1 MADIVDPFATP
12 TQASGIVDPFATS
25 IAPSD
30 IVDPFATPSAPVQRQ
45 EEDEAEYEG
54 FFQEI
59 GEGVGSGIIGIGQG
73 IGELVA
79 AGADLALD
87 TNLSGKVT
95 SGAEAL
101 RDVLGFDPSGIAG
114 KGAEVIT
121 QFLIPGLGAA
131 SMVAKAGN
139 AARLAK
145 GLYAGKEAI
154 PMSAKVA
161 QGAKQL
167 AAFGAVDAAVATDGM
182 TTISDFFD
190 GGSSVTGLG
199 DTLGVLESNQ
209 TAGLQGRDEAKR
221 RLLNKLK
228 IGVEGAGVGAIASA
242 AVPVAKAV
250 GATKAVQTVGA
261 PIVKGA
267 AAVARPVVNVAGAG
281 LQKAADVTAAPAARL
296 IRGAGETKVGQAV
309 VNQAKNL
316 GQYSRDL
323 DEARV
328 FGPTEGGV
336 GRRAGD
342 YGRLGELSVVGQQVG
357 APITK
362 GLDTARNYIDAALG
376 GAAALLR
383 PRGILPTDVDTA
395 RLLSKDAALPGIK
408 RAETFVKRFDQK
420 LDKLADKF
428 GNVANGTTPLHRDEI
443 YTKME
448 QYMTATA
455 KSDLSTVKKAEDLI
469 LKDIPKVLHKDLE
482 EGKQVLNKLRESVVK
497 SKTFE
502 QLPQDTKNIIEQN
515 IPSYL
520 RRRMRIFEDINYKP
534 TQDVYDTALA
544 GFKSKRGRGLV
555 SKEMTLLYK
564 KDPTQFS
571 EERLKDLGLEK
582 ISSSKGIEL
591 KVLEGSDETAKLAVD
606 SLLARKRPQ
615 DRGVFGYKNITG
627 GRVSEQQI
635 NTGMFM
641 KRTDPP
647 KFYRAL
653 LGEIDDP
660 REKIVA
666 TIADLSE
673 FKAIDDYFSDITKL
687 AENNSGIGRFFVSPE
702 KLAENLPVQEALKKG
717 DYVQLGG
724 SGGTSRLV
732 DDPKAGEEFANSAW
746 GPLYGYAVPK
756 RVYTD
761 LTQKVV
767 GSAGNEFFDGMR
779 ATYSSFLR
787 AKGASQYSK
796 TVLSPITQLR
806 NVSTASLFAVAQGN
820 VGKEA
825 SLGESVSIVMKDIND
840 LPTNQVLD
848 ELEEMQLRG
857 VVGTNAQLKELQDS
871 IRQGLGYAG
880 GNTTAQQQSP
890 TFAKRLQQGQL
901 GSFLG
906 GATGVLGK
914 AQDFY
919 QGGDDIWKIYNYKF
933 EQQKYLNALRNADVE
948 DQIDELVRGKS
959 LKMTREQLS
968 KNVADDPMVLDGLL
982 KDRAAQI
989 VRDTVPNYNK
999 VPEAIKTLRR
1009 TPYGNFTAF
1018 PYEIMR
1024 TGSNTIAIGLD
1035 ELMSANAE
1043 IQKIGMRRLMGASVA
1058 FGGAGKAVSE
1068 LGYALSGVS
1077 EEEMDAYRRSFA
1089 APWEKN
1095 ARLVPVGRD
1104 EKGMPIYVNFSY
1116 SNPYGMLDSMLSSA
1130 INKVDEGRRL
1140 GKNGFDIAT
1149 DAGNEVLVETFR
1161 PFMDESI
1168 LFSKLKDA
1176 GDPAAEGFFG
1186 KIINMATLGGRGGDP
1201 VMGSKIYSPEDSKGT
1216 KIGNSLLHI
1225 FDAFLPGA
1233 APFQIKGGSI
1243 ESGRFFRGVLGGED
1257 SPIPG
1262 EDRANK
1268 DYKASTEVLRA
1279 MTGVTP
1285 LNIDA
1290 EKVLYYRGIE
1300 FKNKIQDSKNL
1311 FNSVARRGNVTS
1323 GELIAAYKRSNEAR
1337 YRISNEMHQVIED
1350 MKTLGLS
1357 ERKISGI
1364 LEENNIGGV
1373 DGIFANKFVPLY
1385 PSDAILDVMVDNG
1398 TYDQYPKGTILDL
1411 YRQSRN
1417 APFSVDKTT
1426 KKSIKPEST
1435 GIVDPFATMP
1445 KPIAP
1450 APASTGIVDPF
1461 ATIAPSAIPPSSFP
1475 FLTGGNPDTQEI
1487 ANRLGRG

>member
-12 TQASGIVDPFATS
+12 TQPSSIVDPFAAS
-25 IAPSD
+25 AQPSS
-30 IVDPFATPSAPVQRQ
+30 IVDPFASSEAPVQRQ
-45 EEDEAEYEG
+45 EDVAEYEG
-54 FFQEI
+54 FFQEM
-59 GEGVGSGIIGIGQG
+59 GEGFASGIVGIGQG
-73 IGELVA
+73 IGELV
-79 AGADLALD
+79 GSGIDLAFD
-87 TNLSGKVT
+87 TDVSSKVT
-95 SGAEAL
+95 SGAEAI
-101 RDVLGFDPSGIAG
+101 RNTMGWDPAGIAG
-114 KGAEVIT
+114 KGVEILT
-121 QFLIPGLGAA
+121 QFAIPGLGAA

-154 PMSAKVA
+154 PMSAKLA

-190 GGSSVTGLG
+190 GGSSLTGMG

-221 RLLNKLK
+221 RLANKLK
-228 IGVEGAGVGAIASA
+228 LGLEGFGVGAIASA
-242 AVPVAKAV
+242 AIPVAKAV
-250 GATKAVQTVGA
+250 GATKVVQKVGT
-261 PIVKGA
+261 PVVKGA
-267 AAVARPVVNVAGAG
+267 AAVTRPVVNVAGAG
-281 LQKAADVTAAPAARL
+281 LKAAADFSAPYASAG
-296 IRGAGETKVGQAV
+296 IRRAGETKVGQAIGD
-309 VNQAKNL
+309 QASNL

-336 GRRAGD
+336 LNRNAT
-342 YGRLGELSVVGQQVG
+342 YGKLGELSLPDSLPYVGGRQVSE
-357 APITK
+357 
-362 GLDTARNYIDAALG
+362 GLNTARNYIDATLG
-376 GAAALLR
+376 GAAELLR

-395 RLLSKDAALPGIK
+395 RLLSKDAAMPDIK
-408 RAETFVKRFDQK
+408 RAETFVKKFDKK
-420 LDKLADKF
+420 LDMLADKF
-428 GNVANGTTPLHRDEI
+428 GKVANGTTPLHRDEI

-469 LKDIPKVLHKDLE
+469 LKDLPKVLHEDLIA
-482 EGKQVLNKLRESVVK
+482 GKATLNKLRESVVK

-502 QLPQDTKNIIEQN
+502 QLPQATQEIIKQN

-534 TQDVYDTALA
+534 TQEVYDTALN
-544 GFKSKRGRGLV
+544 GFKYNNGLV
-555 SKEMTLLYK
+555 SKELTLKYK
-564 KDPTQFS
+564 AKPSEFS
-571 EERLKDLGLEK
+571 DARLADLGLEK
-582 ISSSKGIEL
+582 VGFGKDARV
-591 KVLEGSDETAKLAVD
+591 KVVTRNDEAAKLAVD
-606 SLLARKRPQ
+606 SLLARHRPKS
-615 DRGVFGYKNITG
+615 RGVFGYKNITG
-627 GRVSEQQI
+627 GRVAEQQI
-635 NTGMFM
+635 NSGMFM
-641 KRTDPP
+641 ERTDPP
-647 KFYRAL
+647 IFYRAL

-666 TIADLSE
+666 TIADLAE
-673 FKAIDDYFSDITKL
+673 FRAIDDYLGDVTKL
-687 AENNSGIGRFFVSPE
+687 ADNNAGIGRFFVAPE
-702 KLAENLPVQEALKKG
+702 RIADDVAVQEGLKNG
-717 DYVQLGG
+717 TYVQLGG

-732 DDPKAGEEFANSAW
+732 DDPKAGEAFDVSAW

-756 RVYTD
+756 RVYMD
-761 LTQKVV
+761 LTQKVI
-767 GSAGNEFFDGMR
+767 GSGGNEFVDGMR

-787 AKGASQYSK
+787 AKGASQYTK

-806 NVSTASLFAVAQGN
+806 NVSTASMFALAQGN

-825 SLGESVSIVMKDIND
+825 SLGESVSIVMKGISDA
-840 LPTNQVLD
+840 PSAQVLD
-848 ELEEMQLRG
+848 ELEGMQRRG

-871 IRQGLGYAG
+871 IGKGLGYAG
-880 GNTTAQQQSP
+880 GDTAAQQQSQS
-890 TFAKRLQQGQL
+890 FAKRLQQGQL
-901 GSFLG
+901 TSFLG
-906 GATGVLGK
+906 GTLGK

-919 QGGDDIWKIYNYKF
+919 QGGDDIWKIYNFKF
-933 EQQKYLNALRNADVE
+933 EEQKYLNALRNADVE

-959 LKMTREQLS
+959 LTMTREQLS
-968 KNVADDPMVLDGLL
+968 KSVADDPMVLDGLL

-999 VPEAIKTLRR
+999 VPEAIKALRR

-1043 IQKIGMRRLMGASVA
+1043 IQKIGMRRLMGASIA

-1068 LGYALSGVS
+1068 IGYALSGVS
-1077 EEEMDAYRRSFA
+1077 EEEMDAYRRSFGT
-1089 APWEKN
+1089 PWEKN

-1116 SNPYGMLDSMLSSA
+1116 SNPYGMLDSIATSA
-1130 INKVDEGRRL
+1130 LNQVDEGRRL
-1140 GKNGFDIAT
+1140 GKGAVEIVNDAT
-1149 DAGNEVLVETFR
+1149 NEVLVETFR

-1168 LFSKLKDA
+1168 LYSKLKDA
-1176 GDPAAEGFFG
+1176 ADPKAEGFLG
-1186 KIINMATLGGRGGDP
+1186 KAFNIATLGGRGGDP
-1201 VMGSKIYSPEDSKGT
+1201 VMGSNVYRDEDTTST
-1216 KIGNSLLHI
+1216 KAANSLMHI

-1233 APFQIKGGSI
+1233 APFQIKSGEI
-1243 ESGRFFRGVLGGED
+1243 ESGRFFRGLLGGED

-1262 EDRANK
+1262 KDRGLR
-1268 DYKASTEVLRA
+1268 DYKGSTEILRA

-1290 EKVLYYRGIE
+1290 EKALYYRGIE
-1300 FKNKIQDSKNL
+1300 FKNRIQDSKNM

-1323 GELIAAYKRSNEAR
+1323 GELISAYKESNEAR

-1357 ERKISGI
+1357 KREISKI
-1364 LEENNIGGV
+1364 LKDNNISGV
-1373 DGIFANKFVPLY
+1373 DGILSNKFDPLY
-1385 PSDAILDVMVDNG
+1385 PSDSILDVMSDNG
-1398 TYDQYPKGTILDL
+1398 TYEQYPKQQILDL
-1411 YRQSRN
+1411 YRQARN
-1417 APFSVDKTT
+1417 TPFAVDKPV
-1426 KKSIKPEST
+1426 KKTPAPAST
-1435 GIVDPFATMP
+1435 GIVDPFAVP
-1445 KPIAP
+1445 KPAAP

-1461 ATIAPSAIPPSSFP
+1461 ASLAPSAIPTSSFP
-1475 FLTGGNPDTQEI
+1475 SLAGGDPNTQEI
-1487 ANRLGRG
+1487 ARRLNLG

>member
-1 MADIVDPFATP
+1 MAEIVDPFDTP
-12 TQASGIVDPFATS
+12 PQPVKIVDPFDTTS
-25 IAPSD
+25 QASS
-30 IVDPFATPSAPVQRQ
+30 IVDPFDNSSQPVAKT
-45 EEDEAEYEG
+45 EDEEIAEYEG

-73 IGELVA
+73 IGELV
-79 AGADLALD
+79 GSFVDYGFD
-87 TNLSGKVT
+87 TDVSSKVT

-114 KGAEVIT
+114 EGAEILT

-145 GLYAGKEAI
+145 GLYAGKQAI

-167 AAFGAVDAAVATDGM
+167 AAIGAVDAAVATDGM

-199 DTLGVLESNQ
+199 DTLGILETNQ

-228 IGVEGAGVGAIASA
+228 FGVESTGVGVVAGA

-250 GATKAVQTVGA
+250 GATKAVKTVGA

-281 LQKAADVTAAPAARL
+281 LKKAADVTAAPAARL
-296 IRGAGETKVGQAV
+296 IRGAGDTKVGQAV
-309 VNQAKNL
+309 VKQAKNL

-328 FGPTEGGV
+328 FGPEEGGV
-336 GRRAGD
+336 LNRNAT
-342 YGRLGELSVVGQQVG
+342 YGKLSELGGKNVD
-357 APITK
+357 PI
-362 GLDTARNYIDAALG
+362 LNTARNYIDSALG
-376 GAAALLR
+376 GAAQLLR

-395 RLLSKDAALPGIK
+395 RLLSKDAAMPDIK

-455 KSDLSTVKKAEDLI
+455 KSDFSTVKKAEDLI
-469 LKDIPKVLHKDLE
+469 LKDLPKVLHEDLIS
-482 EGKQVLNKLRESVVK
+482 GKATLNKLRESVTK

-502 QLPQDTKNIIEQN
+502 QLPQETKNIIEQN

-534 TQDVYDTALA
+534 TQEVYDTALNK
-544 GFKSKRGRGLV
+544 FKFNDGLV
-555 SKEMTLLYK
+555 SKELTLKYQAK
-564 KDPTQFS
+564 PSEFS
-571 EERLKDLGLEK
+571 PERLKELGLEPVGY
-582 ISSSKGIEL
+582 SGGTRL
-591 KVLEGSDETAKLAVD
+591 KVVERTDEAAKLAVD
-606 SLLARKRPQ
+606 SLLARHRPKS
-615 DRGVFGYKNITG
+615 RGLFGYKNITG
-627 GRVSEQQI
+627 GRVAEQQI
-635 NTGMFM
+635 NSGMFM
-641 KRTDPP
+641 ERTDPP
-647 KFYRAL
+647 IFYRAL

-666 TIADLSE
+666 TIADLAE
-673 FKAIDDYFSDITKL
+673 FKAIDDYLSDVTKL
-687 AENNSGIGRFFVSPE
+687 ADNNSGIGRFFTAPE
-702 KLAENLPVQEALKKG
+702 KIIGNAEVQEGLKTG
-717 DYVQLGG
+717 QYVQLGG
-724 SGGTSRLV
+724 KGGTSRLV
-732 DDPKAGEEFANSAW
+732 DDADAGEEFAKSAW
-746 GPLYGYAVPK
+746 GPLYGYAVPQ
-756 RVYTD
+756 RVYMD

-767 GSAGNEFFDGMR
+767 GSGGNEFVDGMR

-787 AKGASQYSK
+787 AKGASQYTK

-806 NVSTASLFAVAQGN
+806 NVSTASMFAVAQGN

-825 SLGESVSIVMKDIND
+825 SLGESVSIVMKGIND
-840 LPTNQVLD
+840 LPSNQALD
-848 ELEEMQLRG
+848 DLEEMQRRG

-871 IRQGLGYAG
+871 IGKGLGYAG
-880 GNTTAQQQSP
+880 GDTAAQQQSQS
-890 TFAKRLQQGQL
+890 FAKRLQQGQL
-901 GSFLG
+901 GSFFG
-906 GATGVLGK
+906 GGLGK

-919 QGGDDIWKIYNYKF
+919 QAGDDIWKIYNFKF
-933 EQQKYLNALRNADVE
+933 EEQKYLNALRNADVE

-999 VPEAIKTLRR
+999 VPEAIKALRR

-1024 TGSNTIAIGLD
+1024 TGANTISIGLD

-1043 IQKIGMRRLMGASVA
+1043 IQKIGMRRLMGASIA

-1068 LGYALSGVS
+1068 IGYALSGVS
-1077 EEEMDAYRRSFA
+1077 EEEMDAYRRSFGT
-1089 APWEKN
+1089 PWEKN
-1095 ARLVPVGRD
+1095 ARLIPVGRD
-1104 EKGMPIYVNFSY
+1104 EKNMPIYVNFSY
-1116 SNPYGMLDSMLSSA
+1116 SNPYGMLDSIVSSA
-1130 INKVDEGRRL
+1130 LNQVDEGRRL
-1140 GKNGFDIAT
+1140 GKSAVSIVNDAT
-1149 DAGNEVLVETFR
+1149 NEVLVETFR

-1176 GDPAAEGFFG
+1176 ADPKAEGFLG
-1186 KIINMATLGGRGGDP
+1186 KILNTAVLGGRGGDP
-1201 VMGSKIYSPEDSKGT
+1201 VMGSSIYRDEDTTGT
-1216 KIGNSLLHI
+1216 KAANSLMHI
-1225 FDAFLPGA
+1225 FDAFLPGG
-1233 APFQIKGGSI
+1233 APFQIKGGDI
-1243 ESGRFFRGVLGGED
+1243 ESGRFFRGLLGGED

-1262 EDRANK
+1262 KDRGGK
-1268 DYKASTEVLRA
+1268 DYKGSTEVLRA

-1290 EKVLYYRGIE
+1290 EKALFYRGIE
-1300 FKNKIQDSKNL
+1300 FKNKIQDSKNM
-1311 FNSVARRGNVTS
+1311 FNSVARRSNVTS
-1323 GELIAAYKRSNEAR
+1323 GELIAAYKESNEAR
-1337 YRISNEMHQVIED
+1337 YRISNEMYQVVED
-1350 MKTLGLS
+1350 MKVLGLS
-1357 ERKISGI
+1357 EREIGGI
-1364 LEENNIGGV
+1364 LEDKNIGGI
-1373 DGIFANKFVPLY
+1373 DGILANKFDPLY
-1385 PSDAILDVMVDNG
+1385 PSDTILDVMSDNG
-1398 TYDQYPKGTILDL
+1398 TYEQYPNQEILEL
-1411 YRQSRN
+1411 YRQARN
-1417 APFSVDKTT
+1417 TPFAVDKPRT
-1426 KKSIKPEST
+1426 KAPKKKT
-1435 GIVDPFATMP
+1435 KIVDPFDNALPTVP
-1445 KPIAP
+1445 TV
-1450 APASTGIVDPF
+1450 PASGPRIVDPF
-1461 ATIAPSAIPPSSFP
+1461 DNAVSPPAIQPSSFP
-1475 FLTGGNPDTQEI
+1475 SLAGGNPDTQEI
-1487 ANRLGRG
+1487 ARRLGLN